1 MSRPITEL
9 ITIAKQNDLDGV
21 CYLDWFPLLELAAI
35 YNGIGP
41 DRFPEK
47 LRDFVTEVNTIFE
60 PAALIHDVEYH
71 IGGGKA
77 DFTRAN
83 LRFRKNCDI
92 LVDNAYA
99 WYDPRRYYWEFKA
112 WRFAGYCEQFGWQ
125 GYHKTE
131 AEP

>member
-1 MSRPITEL
+1 MSRPIIEL
-9 ITIAKQNDLDGV
+9 ITTARQNNLDNV
-21 CYLDWFPLLELAAI
+21 DILKKYSMLELSGI

-47 LRDFVTEVNTIFE
+47 LRAFVTSVNDIFE

-71 IGGGKA
+71 EGGSKA
-77 DFTRAN
+77 DFTAAN
-83 LRFRKNCDI
+83 TRFQRNCDI

-125 GYHKTE
+125 CYHKTE
-131 AEP
+131 AEL

>member
-1 MSRPITEL
+1 MSRQLTEL
-9 ITIAKQNDLDGV
+9 ITAARQNRLDHV
-21 CYLDWFPLLELAAI
+21 EILDKYSMQELSEI

-47 LRDFVTEVNTIFE
+47 LRAFVTSLNDIFE

-71 IGGGKA
+71 EGGSKA
-77 DFTRAN
+77 DFSAAN
-83 LRFRKNCDI
+83 TRFRTNCAL

-112 WRFAGYCEQFGWQ
+112 WRFAGYCEQFGWE

>member
-1 MSRPITEL
+1 MGRPIIEL
-9 ITIAKQNDLDGV
+9 ITTARQNSLDNV
-21 CYLDWFPLLELAAI
+21 TILDKYSLLELAKI

-41 DRFPEK
+41 DRFPAH
-47 LRDFVTEVNTIFE
+47 LREFVTEVNTIFE

-71 IGGGKA
+71 EGGSKA
-77 DFTRAN
+77 DFTAAN
-83 LRFRKNCDI
+83 TRFRRNCDI

-112 WRFAGYCEQFGWQ
+112 WRFSRYCEYFGLE
-125 GYHKTE
+125 GYKETE